1 MVQKEDVKLTPMQMD
16 ALREAVNIGAGNAA
30 SALSQ
35 MAECKVLMS
44 VPTLSIIPVGNI
56 PNIVGHK
63 PGGELLIRINII
75 GEAPGA
81 ILISMSMSSAYLLAD
96 ILMERASGETKS
108 LSAMDL
114 SAIQEAGHI
123 MTGNYLRALETLL
136 NVPFRSSVPFMAI
149 DKEGRVL
156 RGALSEFNFESDKAI
171 VIESELKEKSHEIK
185 AQFFLIPNPNSL
197 AKMLE
202 VLGVG

>member
-1 MVQKEDVKLTPMQMD
+1 MGEKIELTPLQID
-16 ALREAVNIGAGNAA
+16 ALNEAVNIGAGNAA
-30 SALSQ
+30 NALSM
-35 MAECKVLMS
+35 MADCMVSMS
-44 VPTLSIIPVGNI
+44 VPKTSIVPVGEI
-56 PNIVGHK
+56 PGIVGHR

-81 ILISMSMSSAYLLAD
+81 IIISMSMSSAYLLAD
-96 ILMERASGETKS
+96 ILMERKKGETNS

-123 MTGNYLRALETLL
+123 MTGNYLRALETFLK
-136 NVPFRSSVPFMAI
+136 VPFRSSVPFMAI

-156 RGALSEFNFESDKAI
+156 RGALSEFDFETDHAI
-171 VIESELKEKSHEIK
+171 VIESELKEKEHEIK
-185 AQFFLIPNPNSL
+185 AEFFLIPNPKSL
-197 AKMLE
+197 RKMLQ

>member
-1 MVQKEDVKLTPMQMD
+1 MGQKKDVKLTPMQMD

-30 SALSQ
+30 NALSQ

-44 VPTLSIIPVGNI
+44 VPKLSIVPVGDI
-56 PNIVGHK
+56 TDIVGHK

-75 GEAPGA
+75 GDAPGA
-81 ILISMSMSSAYLLAD
+81 ILISMSMNSALLLSD
-96 ILMERASGETKS
+96 ILMEREAGETKN
-108 LSAMDL
+108 LNAMDL

-136 NVPFRSSVPFMAI
+136 SVPFRSSVPFMAI
-149 DKEGRVL
+149 DNEGRVL
-156 RGALSEFNFESDKAI
+156 RGALSEFDFESDKAI

-185 AQFFLIPNPNSL
+185 AQFFLIPNPESL
-197 AKMLE
+197 TKILE